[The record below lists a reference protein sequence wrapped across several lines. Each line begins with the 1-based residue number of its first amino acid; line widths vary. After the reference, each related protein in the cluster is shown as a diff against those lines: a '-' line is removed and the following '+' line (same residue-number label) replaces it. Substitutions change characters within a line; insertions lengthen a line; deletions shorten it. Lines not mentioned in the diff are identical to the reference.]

1 MPLGKQ
7 AAAYTLASSFPDS
20 CGKVQDAPS
29 NLFPVFFPPALS
41 IGSAFINTTPT
52 FFLRW
57 ELLCFPFPAG
67 LRGRTG
73 PPLCKNAPVHN
84 GRVTLAGRKI
94 FCAFRIVPPSPRAVW
109 ESPWGLNFHEIRSI
123 EHCSHLFSSMGAF
136 VFPIPCGIGGKDGA
150 TPLQKCIGA

>member
-1 MPLGKQ
+1 MPPGKQ
-7 AAAYTLASSFPDS
+7 AAPGIFSFLIRNG
-20 CGKVQDAPS
+20 CGKVQDAPP
-29 NLFPVFFPPALS
+29 NPFLVFFPLALS
-41 IGSAFINTTPT
+41 VGSAFIDTTPT
-52 FFLRW
+52 FCKRSGSFV
-57 ELLCFPFPAG
+57 FPSHSG

-109 ESPWGLNFHEIRSI
+109 ESPWGLNFHEIRNI
-123 EHCSHLFSSMGAF
+123 KHCSHLFSSMGAF